1 MLALAAGF
9 RSTALAISTVLA
21 LIFVS
26 ALFGGFL
33 PAFIQKNVI
42 AYLPNDPIDSIANS
56 GEPALAVAIVAVIA
70 WSAGLLAV
78 ATGALTRRDA

>member
-1 MLALAAGF
+1 MLAP
-9 RSTALAISTVLA
+9 
-21 LIFVS
+21 IFVP
-26 ALFGGFL
+26 ALFGGLL

-42 AYLPNDPIDSIANS
+42 AYLPNDLIDSITNS

-70 WSAGLLAV
+70 WTAGLLAA